1 MTVSQAN
8 SVSVD
13 HIDAL
18 LSSLTFEYERIGNT
32 NTTVCYAFLPNGF
45 RVGHGDSA
53 CVDPANYKY
62 EDGCKWA
69 RERALI
75 DAKKNLWMMEGYLLK
90 VTGNTSERYQPSKM
104 ESCSAAADTAPRAC
118 EELEGFKVYQGK
130 AINRIAYEIQLD
142 DVITPIKRANELD
155 TGGPALSE
163 IVIGDVEYQFAHFEP
178 VLAGD
183 FICFLDDTDIYHVRQ
198 SIMQQRNYL

>member
-8 SVSVD
+8 SVSVN
-13 HIDAL
+13 HIDTL

-53 CVDPANYKY
+53 CVDLANYNY
-62 EDGCKWA
+62 EDGCKHA
-69 RERALI
+69 KERALI
-75 DAKKNLWMMEGYLLK
+75 DAENNLWMMEGYLLK
-90 VTGNTSERYQPSKM
+90 VTGQTSDRYVS
-104 ESCSAAADTAPRAC
+104 SRTAAAGIPDLKPRPC
-118 EELEGFKVYQGK
+118 QELKGFSVYQGK

-183 FICFLDDTDIYHVRQ
+183 FICFLDDTDIYHVRK